1 MSSNLTVSTMTRMK
15 RALLALW
22 LASLAQAVAGQARLP
37 GCDHLFP
44 ARPDSPSDAEVA
56 RIAERWLVVWYPTRA
71 KFDEARAGKMREKT
85 ACIERAHAEVAELE
99 RERREFESTL
109 TSYSE
114 RPLPP
119 SVRAYLDAS
128 THALAV
134 ARKHELQQEADLVR
148 LHEIYEAQLKRLQGR
163 PDWR

>member
-1 MSSNLTVSTMTRMK
+1 MTRI
-15 RALLALW
+15 LLALW
-22 LASLAQAVAGQARLP
+22 LASLAQAGAGQTLASLS
-37 GCDHLFP
+37 GCGHLFP
-44 ARPDSPSDAEVA
+44 TRTDGPSDAEAA
-56 RIAERWLVVWYPTRA
+56 RIAERWLIVWYPTRA

-109 TSYSE
+109 NSYSG

-128 THALAV
+128 SGALAV
-134 ARKHELQQEADLVR
+134 ARKHELQQATDLVR
-148 LHEIYEAQLKRLQGR
+148 LHEIYEAQLKRLQSR
-163 PDWR
+163 PNWQ